1 MKSKLYLLLLAPMLI
16 FASCKKYMLDG
27 SSNNIV
33 GTWQLQ
39 YAERIR
45 SYGAEPI
52 TTGYEYGEFYFS
64 NNGSARY
71 SDDIGTLNGSWRM
84 VPRSDGYQNSS
95 QFSLEMRLY
104 DNYSGDAIEWEFY
117 AVEVSGSRMTGYMN
131 RYGNEYR
138 YEFRRY

>member
-16 FASCKKYMLDG
+16 FASCKKIMVE
-27 SSNNIV
+27 SPSNIA
-33 GTWQLQ
+33 GTWRLQ

-45 SYGAEPI
+45 SYGSEPI
-52 TTGYEYGEFYFS
+52 STGYEYGEFYFG
-64 NNGSARY
+64 NNGNARFT
-71 SDDIGTLNGSWRM
+71 DDMGTLNGSWRM
-84 VPRSDGYQNSS
+84 VPRSDGYQNNS
-95 QFSLEMRLY
+95 QYSLEMRLY

-117 AVEVSGSRMTGYMN
+117 AVEVSGSRMIGYMN